1 MRWCSPE
8 LLWSFLTHTARLCV
22 WSSHSILP
30 KCLVFA
36 YVPSPMKGIIL
47 AGGAG
52 SRLFPLTL
60 VTSKQLQPVYDKP
73 MVYYPLTTLIE
84 GGIREFCLIST
95 PQDLPRFRQLLGD
108 GSGWGLKIEYREQA
122 KAEGIAQAF
131 LIAESFIGKDCV
143 TLILGDN
150 VFYGGD
156 GFQKAFAGFKTG
168 ATIFGYHVNDPERYG
183 VVQFDEKG
191 RAISIEEKPKQP
203 KSNYAVPGLYIYDEK
218 VVSIAR
224 SLKPSARGELEITD
238 VNVEYLRRGELRVHR
253 LNRGFA
259 WLDAGTS
266 SSLHEA
272 SAYVQTIEKRQ
283 GVKIGCPEEAAFRQR
298 FLSLEQ
304 LKALASRMPRSEYRD
319 YLDGVVA
326 EARRLAGRS

>member
-1 MRWCSPE
+1 
-8 LLWSFLTHTARLCV
+8 
-22 WSSHSILP
+22 
-30 KCLVFA
+30 
-36 YVPSPMKGIIL
+36 
-47 AGGAG
+47 
-52 SRLFPLTL
+52 
-60 VTSKQLQPVYDKP
+60 

-108 GSGWGLKIEYREQA
+108 GQRWGLKIEYREQERPA
-122 KAEGIAQAF
+122 GIAQAF
-131 LIAESFIGKDCV
+131 LIAESFVGKDSV

-156 GFQKAFAGFKTG
+156 TFQRAFAEFTGG

-183 VVQFDEKG
+183 VVEFDHHG

-203 KSNYAVPGLYIYDEK
+203 RSDYAVPGLYIYDNTVIE
-218 VVSIAR
+218 IAHA
-224 SLKPSARGELEITD
+224 LKPSNRGELEITD
-238 VNVEYLRRGELRVHR
+238 VNVEYLRRGKLRVHR

-283 GVKIGCPEEAAFRQR
+283 GVKIGCPEEACFRQG
-298 FLSLEQ
+298 FLSRQTLET
-304 LKALASRMPRSEYRD
+304 LTRGMPQCEYRA
-319 YLDGVVA
+319 YLEGVLA
-326 EARRLAGRS
+326 EARRLEAGHPV